1 MPVTYTPIATNTLG
15 SATSTVTFSS
25 IPSTYTDLRIV
36 YATTASGD
44 AGNYLRFNS
53 DTGSNYSRTGLYGN
67 GSSAGSNRD
76 TNATGIYGPF
86 TMSSA
91 ITSNTIDI
99 MNYSNTTTNKTCL
112 VRAGAANN
120 STLTSVGLW
129 RSTSAITSISIT
141 CDGANFVAGS
151 TFTLLGIKA
160 A

>member
-1 MPVTYTPIATNTLG
+1 MAVTYTPITTTTLT
-15 SATSTVTFSS
+15 SAASTVTFSS
-25 IPSTYTDLRIV
+25 ISGTYTDLRIV

-44 AGNYLRFNS
+44 AGNFLRFNS
-53 DTGSNYSRTGLYGN
+53 DGSSNYSRTGLYGN
-67 GSSAGSNRD
+67 GSSAGSNID
-76 TNATGIYGPF
+76 TSATGIYGPF

-99 MNYSNTTTNKTCL
+99 MNYSNATTYKTCL

-120 STLTSVGLW
+120 STLVSAGLW

-151 TFTLLGIKA
+151 TFTLYGIKA